1 MKTLVFHVA
10 HVYFGAID
18 ADSVSWNAGTSNS
31 PEDNF
36 LETYQ
41 RKSLL
46 TKHETSLVIREE
58 EDHIQSFGWDR
69 MGWKGP
75 IRFFLPQI
83 GRDPQSP

>member
-36 LETYQ
+36 VET
-41 RKSLL
+41 LP
-46 TKHETSLVIREE
+46 EE
-58 EDHIQSFGWDR
+58 IPAN
-69 MGWKGP
+69 KT
-75 IRFFLPQI
+75 
-83 GRDPQSP
+83 